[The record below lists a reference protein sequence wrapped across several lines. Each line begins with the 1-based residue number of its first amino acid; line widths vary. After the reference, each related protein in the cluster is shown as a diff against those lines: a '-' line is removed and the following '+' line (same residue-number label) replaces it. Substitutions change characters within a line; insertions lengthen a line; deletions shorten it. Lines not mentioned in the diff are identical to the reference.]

1 MAKIPYVGYYYNAQI
16 NDMVFILPKVFISEN
31 NLAFDRYRPEEII
44 DLSPKNNPL
53 KKNSDDEV
61 VFELS
66 VWLYQA
72 IMDYKRFINKKI
84 IPMNIETLRN
94 YCLSLPQVTEYFPF
108 DETTLAFRVGEK
120 IFAMLDLEDTE
131 WFVLKCNPDYAVLLR
146 DRYPEIAPAW
156 HMNKKYWNQLN
167 VFGALSDSLITTL
180 IRHSYNE
187 VIAKMSQRK
196 RAELMVASLE
206 CDIEGYL

>member
-1 MAKIPYVGYYYNAQI
+1 
-16 NDMVFILPKVFISEN
+16 
-31 NLAFDRYRPEEII
+31 
-44 DLSPKNNPL
+44 
-53 KKNSDDEV
+53 
-61 VFELS
+61 
-66 VWLYQA
+66 
-72 IMDYKRFINKKI
+72 
-84 IPMNIETLRN
+84 MNIETLRD
-94 YCLSLPQVTEYFPF
+94 YCLSLPQVIEYFPF

-146 DRYPEIAPAW
+146 ESYSEIAPAW

-167 VFGALSDSLITTL
+167 IFGALSDSLITTL
-180 IRHSYNE
+180 VLHSYNE

-206 CDIEGYL
+206 CDIEAYI

>member
-1 MAKIPYVGYYYNAQI
+1 M
-16 NDMVFILPKVFISEN
+16 
-31 NLAFDRYRPEEII
+31 
-44 DLSPKNNPL
+44 
-53 KKNSDDEV
+53 
-61 VFELS
+61 
-66 VWLYQA
+66 
-72 IMDYKRFINKKI
+72 
-84 IPMNIETLRN
+84 
-94 YCLSLPQVTEYFPF
+94 TEYFPF

-167 VFGALSDSLITTL
+167 IFGTLSDSLISTL

-196 RAELMVASLE
+196 RTELMVDSLE
-206 CDIEGYL
+206 CDVEAYI